1 MELEHLQ
8 KCGMHYIDMKI
19 SKQRL
24 REIIKE
30 ELINELGFDASSV
43 NLGAPS
49 GIKTKKRKG
58 PTDYQGY
65 SSKEAKQVIDR
76 ELKDWAKG
84 LRKVQGK
91 VVKSWMQK
99 AKSGVIDYFDLV
111 RGFQQG
117 DASRAYPYETKFL
130 MSVLTKD
137 KIIDR
142 FRKYFG
148 GKKGKKR

>member
-1 MELEHLQ
+1 
-8 KCGMHYIDMKI
+8 MKI

-111 RGFQQG
+111 RGLKTG
-117 DASRAYPYETKFL
+117 DIRRAHPYETSFL
-130 MSVLTKD
+130 FALLNKD
-137 KIIDR
+137 RIIDR
-142 FRKYFG
+142 FRSYYG

>member
-1 MELEHLQ
+1 
-8 KCGMHYIDMKI
+8 MHYIDMKI

-30 ELINELGFDASSV
+30 ELINELGFDVSSI
-43 NLGAPS
+43 NLGTPS
-49 GIKTKKRKG
+49 GIETSKSKS
-58 PTDYQGY
+58 PTDYKGY
-65 SSKEAKQVIDR
+65 SSKEAKKVIDK

-99 AKSGVIDYFDLV
+99 AKAGVIDYFDLV
-111 RGFQQG
+111 RGMQTG
-117 DASRAYPYETKFL
+117 DISRAHPYETDFL
-130 MSVLTKD
+130 QKVLEKD

-142 FRKYFG
+142 FRKYYK

>member
-1 MELEHLQ
+1 MV
-8 KCGMHYIDMKI
+8 KMKI
-19 SKQRL
+19 SKKRL

-30 ELINELGFDASSV
+30 ELINELGFDVSSI
-43 NLGAPS
+43 NLGTPS
-49 GIKTKKRKG
+49 GIETSKSKS
-58 PTDYQGY
+58 PTDYKGY
-65 SSKEAKQVIDR
+65 SSKEAKKVIDK

-111 RGFQQG
+111 RGLQTG
-117 DASRAYPYETKFL
+117 DITRAHPYETKFL
-130 MSVLTKD
+130 MALLNKD
-137 KIIDR
+137 RIIDR
-142 FRKYFG
+142 FRSYFG

>member
-1 MELEHLQ
+1 MV
-8 KCGMHYIDMKI
+8 KMKI
-19 SKQRL
+19 SKKRL

-30 ELINELGFDASSV
+30 ELINELGFDVSSI
-43 NLGAPS
+43 NLGTPS
-49 GIKTKKRKG
+49 GIETSKSKS
-58 PTDYQGY
+58 PTDYKGY
-65 SSKEAKQVIDR
+65 SSKEAKKVIDK

-111 RGFQQG
+111 RGLQTG
-117 DASRAYPYETKFL
+117 DSKRAYPYETDFL
-130 MSVLTKD
+130 MKVLEKD

-148 GKKGKKR
+148 GKKGKTRK